1 MWHVIRSS
9 TLLVVM
15 RVVVHHVTTHPS
27 YDEGV
32 HDDDEGDDHDH
43 DNEGD
48 DHYHDH
54 EDGDDDAS
62 SGSTY

>member
-1 MWHVIRSS
+1 
-9 TLLVVM
+9 M